1 MDKIKKIIEKAQNT
15 MRKTLLNLLAVTVG
29 FLAGT
34 LEGNTCTNVIITR
47 GASRDG
53 SVLVSY
59 AADSHYLFGELYYH
73 PAQDWKPGTMLQI
86 YEWDTNRHLGEIE
99 QVPHTYQTVGNMN
112 EFQVIITETT
122 WGGRPELEDKSGGID
137 YGSLIYIALQRAKTA
152 REAIDVIVDLANTH
166 GYCSEGETFSI
177 ADKNEAWIMELV
189 GKGMNMKNGKN
200 LNKGIVW
207 VAMRVPDGAICGHA
221 NQARIGK
228 FPLDDPD
235 NCLYAPDVIS
245 LARRKGWFEGLDSEF
260 SFKKAYCPADFGTVR
275 GCDARVWSAFNILTD
290 GWFSFYDEDGKAV
303 TRDAFSYLDY
313 VMGNDLEGD
322 FPLFVYPRKKAGV
335 KEVADVM
342 RDHFE
347 GTPMDMTQDIG
358 AGGNA
363 LPYRWRPMEFTYDG
377 KTYVNE
383 RAIATQQTGFW
394 MVGQARNYV
403 PDVVGGILW
412 FGTDDAA
419 TSYLTPI
426 YTSTTK
432 VPDCFREGN
441 GDLLHYSNTASFW
454 INNRISNAC
463 YKMYNV
469 MAPYVRDRIDYF
481 EIDQMERRTHSVDSM
496 AVVMYNQVAV
506 KLQKK
511 LSSKHDVMV
520 SRRPFAAVVKYVTD
534 YTVKT
539 AQDQFEAWRTLE
551 EELLVKFM
559 DGNVK
564 PQNDDGTFKHS
575 EYSDGI
581 PEKVEWPGYTELWK
595 ETVAQ
600 EHGDVII
607 VPEETNNQ

>member
-1 MDKIKKIIEKAQNT
+1 MSDDKITQLIEKAQIT
-15 MRKTLLNLLAVTVG
+15 MTKSILKLMAVALAAVA
-29 FLAGT
+29 FEAQSLA
-34 LEGNTCTNVIITR
+34 CTNVIVTR
-47 GASRDG
+47 GATRDG

-59 AADSHYLFGELYYH
+59 AADSHYLFGELYYK
-73 PAQDWKPGTMLQI
+73 PARDWKAGSMLPV
-86 YEWDTNRHLGEIE
+86 YEWDTHRYLGEIE
-99 QVPHTYQTVGNMN
+99 QVSHTYQTVGNMN

-122 WGGRPELEDKSGGID
+122 WGGRPELEDKKGGID

-152 REAIDVIVDLANTH
+152 REAIDVIVDLANTY
-166 GYCSEGETFSI
+166 GYASEGETFSI

-189 GKGMNMKNGKN
+189 GKGMNIKNGVN
-200 LNKGIVW
+200 TQKGIVW
-207 VAMRVPDGAICGHA
+207 VAMRIPDGAICAHA

-228 FPLDDPD
+228 FPLNDPD

-245 LARRKGWFEGLDSEF
+245 FARRKGYFDGLDSEF
-260 SFKKAYCPADFGTVR
+260 SFKKAYCPVDFGTVR
-275 GCDARVWSAFNILTD
+275 GCDARVWAAYNILTD
-290 GWFSFYDEDGKAV
+290 GWFSFYDENGNAV
-303 TRDAFSYLDY
+303 TRDAYNYLDY
-313 VMGNDLEGD
+313 VLGNDLNGD
-322 FPLFVYPRKKAGV
+322 LPLFVYPRKKAGV
-335 KEVADVM
+335 KEIADVM
-342 RDHFE
+342 RDHYE

-363 LPYRWRPMEFTYDG
+363 LPYRWRPMEFEFDG

-432 VPDCFREGN
+432 VPECFKEGN
-441 GDLLHYSNTASFW
+441 GDMLHYSATSSFW

-469 MAPYVRDRIDYF
+469 MAPHVRAQIDAF
-481 EIDQMERRTHSVDSM
+481 EWDQTERRTHSVDSM
-496 AVVMYNQVAV
+496 AVVMYNQVVV

-511 LSSKHDVMV
+511 LSSKGDVMI
-520 SRRPFAAVVKYVTD
+520 SRTPFAKVVKYVTD
-534 YTVKT
+534 YSVNT
-539 AQDQFEAWRTLE
+539 AQNQFEVWKGLE

-564 PQNDDGTFKHS
+564 PQDKDGRFIHS
-575 EYSDGI
+575 EYSEGMPAKI
-581 PEKVEWPGYTELWK
+581 EQPGYTELWK

-600 EHGDVII
+600 EHGELIR
-607 VPEETNNQ
+607 VPEQQ